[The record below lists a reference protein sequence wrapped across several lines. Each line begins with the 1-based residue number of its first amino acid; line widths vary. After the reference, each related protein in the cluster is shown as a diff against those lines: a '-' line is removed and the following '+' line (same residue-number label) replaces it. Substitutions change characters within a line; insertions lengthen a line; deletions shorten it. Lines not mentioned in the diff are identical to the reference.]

1 MKSKTFRS
9 EPRQQVCR
17 QLRILGLLIGA
28 LLLKGCGE
36 NHLQYLPADKSGW
49 LRCSSESGGFS
60 VTFPGRPKVTV
71 TEKLVAKSVR
81 VQVHGFM
88 VEPDKSAAFGVA
100 YNDFPEFIL
109 KAPTQELFDGGQKSL
124 LGKSGRLVS
133 ASDGV
138 FDNYPMRQVRFE
150 RPDLGYE
157 IESRMILVKG
167 RLYQLVFTAKP
178 SKENSVN
185 GKYFFDSFKLKNK

>member
-1 MKSKTFRS
+1 MGS
-9 EPRQQVCR
+9 
-17 QLRILGLLIGA
+17 

-36 NHLQYLPADKSGW
+36 NRLQYEPADKSGW

-60 VTFPGRPKVTV
+60 VTFPGKPKVTV
-71 TEKLVAKSVR
+71 TEKLMAKSVR

-88 VEPDKSAAFGVA
+88 VEPNKSAAFGVA
-100 YNDFPEFIL
+100 YNDLPEFIL
-109 KAPTQELFDGGQKSL
+109 KTPTHELFDGGQKAL
-124 LGKSGRLVS
+124 LGTAGRLVS
-133 ASDGV
+133 TSDGA

-178 SKENSVN
+178 SKESSVD
-185 GKYFFDSFKLKNK
+185 GKYFFDSFKLKTK